1 MEQVM
6 LKKIMVIG
14 LVLFLS
20 GCSTKFVYKNVDW
33 LIYWYIDDFVELTNQ
48 QEKVVD
54 VKLASWLA
62 WHKDSELP
70 IYLEHLNELSGD
82 IRTQQMSLDK
92 IDYHRQKAADHWIRL
107 KTKIIPDL
115 VSMAPLLSQDQVDSM
130 FKEIDKINK
139 EDAEER
145 DELLAKTPEKRQ
157 TESVKRNT
165 RNLKR
170 WLGKLNDEQ
179 EQLVES
185 MYGEFHSNGELWSQY
200 RVRYQAQLRALFND
214 ADRGDGFKTKL
225 NKLLMEPELYR
236 GDVLNQRNSEN
247 SNKYKAFL
255 LAADASS
262 TEGQRSHLLDEIAE
276 FVGDLTDL
284 VK

>member
-1 MEQVM
+1 MEQVRV
-6 LKKIMVIG
+6 KKIIVIG
-14 LVLFLS
+14 LVLLLS

-33 LIYWYIDDFVELTNQ
+33 LVYWYIDDFVELTNQ
-48 QEKVVD
+48 QEEVVD
-54 VKLASWLA
+54 AKLENWLS

-70 IYLEHLNELSGD
+70 MYLQHLNELSGD

-92 IDYHRQKAADHWIRL
+92 IDYHRQKAADHWMRL

-115 VSMAPLLSQDQVDSM
+115 VDMAPLLSQDQVDSM
-130 FKEIDKINK
+130 FKEIDEMNQ
-139 EDAEER
+139 EEANER
-145 DELLAKTPEKRQ
+145 GELLAKTPEKRQ
-157 TESVKRNT
+157 KESVKRNK

-170 WLGKLNDEQ
+170 WLGKLSYEQ
-179 EQLVES
+179 EQLVEN
-185 MYGEFHSNGELWSQY
+185 MYGEFHSNGELWLQY
-200 RVRYQAQLRALFND
+200 RVRYQAQLRALLND
-214 ADRGDGFKTKL
+214 TDRGDGFKTKL
-225 NKLLMEPELYR
+225 NKLLMEPELHR

-276 FVGDLTDL
+276 FVGDLNDL

>member
-1 MEQVM
+1 M

>member
-1 MEQVM
+1 M

-115 VSMAPLLSQDQVDSM
+115 VSMAPLLSQDQVGSM